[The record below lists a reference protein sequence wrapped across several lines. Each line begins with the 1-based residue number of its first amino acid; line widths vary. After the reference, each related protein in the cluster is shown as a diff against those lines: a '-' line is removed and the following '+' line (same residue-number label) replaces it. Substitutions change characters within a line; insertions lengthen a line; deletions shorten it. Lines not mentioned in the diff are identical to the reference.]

1 MGRIISIT
9 DTHYLVESNEP
20 FYNKKT
26 PFILNKNIRYFEHKD
41 VEINKKDWFI
51 TKQRDLK
58 IDSIIEI

>member
-1 MGRIISIT
+1 
-9 DTHYLVESNEP
+9 VESNEP